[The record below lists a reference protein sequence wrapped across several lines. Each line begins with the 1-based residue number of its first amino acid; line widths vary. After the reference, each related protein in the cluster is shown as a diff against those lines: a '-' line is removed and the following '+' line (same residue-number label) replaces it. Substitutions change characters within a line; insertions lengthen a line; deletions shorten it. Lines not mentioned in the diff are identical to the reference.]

1 MKKRIVKVSAIL
13 FCIIILIG
21 AIASIVAISVWQ
33 HGGEYVRFDK
43 NRLKDCFSSLVILD
57 DNGEPLA
64 ESFVSGDFKQVSL
77 SSLDEKTYMAFVCV
91 EDKRFFSHGGID
103 TKRLVGALLANLKSG
118 SFKEGASTISQQLI
132 KNTHLSGGKTIKRKL
147 NELMIVRELEEN
159 YSKEEILE
167 MYLNTIYF
175 GRRAYGIENAAEVYF
190 GKSAAE
196 LTLSESAVLAGMIKA
211 PNVYAPDKNIE
222 KCKNRRNLVLD
233 IMREQGVISQE
244 ALCNAKSEPIN
255 VAQRRLSEKNY
266 ASCVL
271 DEACKL
277 LNITERQLLTS
288 DYIIE
293 TYCNQTVQNKI
304 KTIAEKDNTQNSD
317 GSAANLTFLLC
328 DTIGNV
334 QGYYCNGNQCKRR
347 QVGSALKPIAVYTP
361 ALCEGQI
368 CPASPV
374 LDEQTDFNGYKPS
387 NAGKY
392 YGWTTI
398 QTAVEKSLNVPAV
411 KTLNALTCKTAEKYL
426 QKLGICGKQDLSLA
440 LGNIN
445 GGMDALGLAK
455 CYTALANGGS
465 ACEVRFIKKISNANG
480 VVYDGTIRSSHL
492 VYDAASTCLMTD
504 MLVKTAKCG
513 TAKKLGELNF
523 EVAAKTGT
531 VGNATKNTDALVAGY
546 TTDNIFVCW
555 YYGDLSVSVTGGG
568 APCSLT
574 ANVLK
579 ELYSVNYPAAF
590 ERPTELVKTLK
601 LDKNELYNNQKI
613 VQSCDGEEFMFDCRR
628 CPKAIDKK
636 RLTCEKMDGYV
647 KIALVDSDYQNW
659 ILEVDKGGVRSENAF
674 TGVYFDRI
682 SDGAKYRAK
691 LIGDNDEVLY
701 VTQTCDFDD
710 FIECKSVSE
719 FWRDY

>member
-1 MKKRIVKVSAIL
+1 MSAIL
-13 FCIIILIG
+13 FCTIILFG
-21 AIASIVAISVWQ
+21 AIALIVAISVWQ
-33 HGGEYVRFDK
+33 HSGEYVKFDK

-57 DNGEPLA
+57 DNGEPLV

-77 SSLDEKTYMAFVCV
+77 SALDKKTYMAFVCV

-190 GKSAAE
+190 GKSAPE

-211 PNVYAPDKNIE
+211 PNVYAPNKNIE

-233 IMREQGVISQE
+233 IMRKQGVISQDELSE
-244 ALCNAKSEPIN
+244 AKNEPIN

-288 DYIIE
+288 DYVIE
-293 TYCNQTVQNKI
+293 TYCNQTFQNKI
-304 KTIAEKDNTQNSD
+304 KTIAEKDNAQNFD
-317 GSAANLTFLLC
+317 GSAADMTFLLC
-328 DTIGNV
+328 DTEGNA
-334 QGYYCNGNQCKRR
+334 QGYYCKGNECKKR
-347 QVGSALKPIAVYTP
+347 QAGSAFKPIAVYTP

-368 CPASPV
+368 FPASPV

-398 QTAVEKSLNVPAV
+398 QTAVEKSLNIPAV

-445 GGMDALGLAK
+445 GGIDVVGLAK
-455 CYTALANGGS
+455 CYTALAKGGY
-465 ACEVRFIKKISNANG
+465 ANEIRFIKKIHNSNG
-480 VVYDGTIRSSHL
+480 VVYDETIRNSHF
-492 VYDAASTCLMTD
+492 VYDSASSCLMTD

-531 VGNATKNTDALVAGY
+531 VGNSVKNTDALVAGY
-546 TTDNIFVCW
+546 TTENIFVCW
-555 YYGDLSVSVTGGG
+555 YYGDLPVSMTGGG
-568 APCSLT
+568 APCALV
-574 ANVLK
+574 ANVLAEIYDDK
-579 ELYSVNYPAAF
+579 HPSAF
-590 ERPTELVKTLK
+590 ERPADLVKTLK
-601 LDKNELYNNQKI
+601 IAKNELYNNQRI

-628 CPKAIDKK
+628 CPKSIDEK

-647 KIALVDSDYQNW
+647 KIALTDSDCKNW
-659 ILEVDKGGVRSENAF
+659 ILEVDKNGMRREVALIK
-674 TGVYFDRI
+674 GVYFDII
-682 SDGAKYRAK
+682 SDDTKYRAK
-691 LIGDNDEVLY
+691 LMGDNDEVLY
-701 VTQTCDFDD
+701 VTQTCNYED
-710 FIECKSVSE
+710 FIECKSLSE
-719 FWRDY
+719 FWKGN